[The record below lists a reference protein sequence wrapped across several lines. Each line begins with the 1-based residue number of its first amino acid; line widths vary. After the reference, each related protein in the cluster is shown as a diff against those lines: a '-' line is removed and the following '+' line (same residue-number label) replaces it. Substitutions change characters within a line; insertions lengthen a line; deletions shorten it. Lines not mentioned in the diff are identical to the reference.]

1 MFIRKRTINGHT
13 YYSREERYWCTITKK
28 VKSRY
33 LGSVDWS
40 YTLRGDGRQPSS
52 EEVNAEIA
60 RKEQAERSAKER
72 EFSQAKFLEDAPRRF
87 GPNDRVRLTNKAT
100 GVNAERTITRIMEDG
115 SILVRDDISGIPYK
129 FNAETEVVPVV

>member
-1 MFIRKRTINGHT
+1 MFIRKRTINGRT
-13 YYSREERYWCTITKK
+13 YYSREERWWDPVTKK

-33 LGSVDWS
+33 LGRVDWA

-72 EFSQAKFLEDAPRRF
+72 EFSQAKFLEATKVRAEEV
-87 GPNDRVRLTNKAT
+87 GDRT
-100 GVNAERTITRIMEDG
+100 DG
-115 SILVRDDISGIPYK
+115 DKNG
-129 FNAETEVVPVV
+129 